1 MANRFLN
8 NIRINDEYTL
18 PANDGSAG
26 QAIVTDGSGNL
37 SFGSAVASSADSS
50 ESIHITVKNTSGAQ
64 ITKGTPVYVTGETGN
79 SGKIEIAPAD
89 ASDENKM
96 PALGILEST
105 LNNNAEGFC
114 VQGGLL
120 GGLSTATIDGTTT
133 TANDTVYV
141 KPGGGLTMTKPTGSN
156 LIQNIAKVVRTHAS
170 NGSLVVSSILRTN
183 DVPNLPEGRI
193 WVGDGNTLVS
203 DTVYIDEPNGRLGI
217 GTSSPQAPLHLNSGL
232 DNVAMLM
239 ESTDTAV
246 FINLK
251 DSGTTSDL
259 CLGRISNDTV
269 IYSGGSERFRIKS
282 NGNIGIG
289 ITSPSEKLDLGTSG
303 ALKVTQLGVTEVY
316 VERTGVRLKN
326 IYTGGGWARGILTY
340 ENSGGTD
347 YFQLGA
353 LGSSQDFTYAY
364 IGPAY
369 NTPWQVW
376 TNTGNVGIGTTS
388 PDTLLD
394 VSSVNTGATAPTVR
408 ITNTR
413 ESGDW
418 GGFTDDLGR
427 FEFFTDDAS
436 GNSPYTLGYIGIK
449 NDRTGS
455 GTLPTGAMVLATT
468 TYNAAGG
475 AVERMRITSDGDV
488 GIGTTTPSYKL
499 DVNGDGR
506 VDGTFRCVTLVQT
519 SQRDQKENINN
530 IDKSKAKVIPFKEYT
545 YKSSIDGSARKRY
558 GVIAED
564 IENDYPELV
573 HTGADGVKGINY
585 IDLLVKRVAELEKEL
600 EDISLTPGATGPQG
614 PSGSNGNDGNSHL
627 SNVDSIT
634 FDERANQLVLTINR
648 TDFRFSPVR

>member
-37 SFGSAVASSADSS
+37 SFGSAIASSAESA

-64 ITKGTPVYVTGETGN
+64 ITKGTPVYITGETGN
-79 SGKIEIAPAD
+79 SGKIEVAPAD
-89 ASDENKM
+89 ASDSAKM
-96 PALGILEST
+96 PAVGILEST

-133 TANDTVYV
+133 TVNDTVYV
-141 KPGGGLTMTKPTGSN
+141 KSGGGLTMTKPTGSDN
-156 LIQNIAKVVRTHAS
+156 LIQNIAKVARTHSS

-203 DTVYIDEPNGRLGI
+203 DTVYIDEPNSRLGI

-232 DNVAMLM
+232 DNTAMLI

-259 CLGRISNDTV
+259 CLGRISDDTV

-289 ITSPSEKLDLGTSG
+289 
-303 ALKVTQLGVTEVY
+303 
-316 VERTGVRLKN
+316 
-326 IYTGGGWARGILTY
+326 
-340 ENSGGTD
+340 
-347 YFQLGA
+347 
-353 LGSSQDFTYAY
+353 
-364 IGPAY
+364 
-369 NTPWQVW
+369 
-376 TNTGNVGIGTTS
+376 TTS
-388 PDTLLD
+388 PNTLLD
-394 VSSVNTGATAPTVR
+394 VSSVNIGATAPTVR
-408 ITNTR
+408 ITNTL
-413 ESGDW
+413 ETGSWSGV
-418 GGFTDDLGR
+418 TDDLGR
-427 FEFFTDDAS
+427 FEFFTDDLS
-436 GNSPYTLGYIGIK
+436 GNAPYTLGYVGIK
-449 NDRTGS
+449 NDKTGS
-455 GTLPTGAMVLATT
+455 LPTGAMVFATT
-468 TYNAAGG
+468 TYNAVGG

-530 IDKSKAKVIPFKEYT
+530 IDKSKAKAIPFKEYT

-558 GVIAED
+558 GVVAED
-564 IENDYPELV
+564 IEKEYPELV
-573 HTGADGVKGINY
+573 HTGADGIKGINY